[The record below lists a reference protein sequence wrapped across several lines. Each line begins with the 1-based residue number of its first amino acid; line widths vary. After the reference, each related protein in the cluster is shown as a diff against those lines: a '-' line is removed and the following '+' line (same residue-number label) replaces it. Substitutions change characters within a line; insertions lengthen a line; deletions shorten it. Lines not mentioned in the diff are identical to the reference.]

1 MSSYILDA
9 SALLVLLKGE
19 PGSERVIEAIRDE
32 AAISAVNFSEVVG
45 KLCDGGMPEEVIHES
60 LDPLELDIVEFDTE
74 LAYQAGLLRPLT
86 KSSGLSLGDRACL
99 ALAQHLNL
107 PALTTDRVW
116 KDLLPAIT
124 VQLIR

>member
-1 MSSYILDA
+1 MNCYVLDA

-19 PGSERVIEAIRDE
+19 AGSERVIEAITDG
-32 AAISAVNFSEVVG
+32 ASISAVNFCEVVG
-45 KLCDGGMPEEVIHES
+45 KLRDGGMPEEAIYET
-60 LDPLELDIVEFDTE
+60 LDPLELDIVQFDTM
-74 LAYQAGLLRPLT
+74 LAYLAGLLRPLT
-86 KSSGLSLGDRACL
+86 KNAVLSLADRACL

-124 VQLIR
+124 VQLVR

>member
-1 MSSYILDA
+1 MNCYVLDA

-19 PGSERVIEAIRDE
+19 PGSERVIEAITDG
-32 AAISAVNFSEVVG
+32 ASISAVNFCEVVG
-45 KLCDGGMPEEVIHES
+45 KLRDGGMPEEAIYET
-60 LDPLELDIVEFDTE
+60 LDPLELDIVQFDTM
-74 LAYQAGLLRPLT
+74 LAYLAGLLRPLT
-86 KSSGLSLGDRACL
+86 KNAGLSLADRACL

-124 VQLIR
+124 VQLVR